1 MGFIGCFNYFM
12 DIFEEESSMGKV
24 LGISG
29 SPVPN
34 SNTDI
39 LVKTILEATGADQ
52 EFVKLSDIQV
62 SSCRACKK
70 CAYTNECVIDDDFKW
85 LSKMVLDADAIVI
98 GTPVMYAS
106 ASGFTKA
113 FIERLWSLR
122 HVNLLTQGKI
132 GATAVVGWVSTE
144 DVAKWL
150 NQVMMISGFELVGSV
165 IGNGTPG
172 CFTCGPGE
180 KCKYSIWNGAKG
192 RYEMLQNLP
201 KQPEIIAQIKGI
213 EEIIQNQK
221 DIYEGYL
228 EELPDN
234 DPLRKPN
241 YKIIKCISVRDQPE
255 TMEKAREIGRNIAAK
270 LSSRE

>member
-1 MGFIGCFNYFM
+1 
-12 DIFEEESSMGKV
+12 MGKV

-29 SPVPN
+29 SPVPD

-39 LVKTILEATGADQ
+39 LVKTILETTGADHD
-52 EFVKLSDIQV
+52 FIKLSDIEV
-62 SSCRACKK
+62 TPCRACKK
-70 CAYTNECVIDDDFKW
+70 CAYTNECVIEDDFRW
-85 LSKMVLDADAIVI
+85 LSRMVLEADALVI

-122 HVNLLTQGKI
+122 HVKLLTQGKI

-150 NQVMMISGFELVGSV
+150 NQVMMVSGFDMVGSV

-180 KCKYSIWNGAKG
+180 NCKYSIWNSAKG
-192 RYEMLQNLP
+192 RYEMLKTTAKDKPELIAQTNGIV
-201 KQPEIIAQIKGI
+201 EIIH
-213 EEIIQNQK
+213 NQEN
-221 DIYEGYL
+221 IYEGYL
-228 EELPDN
+228 EELSDN
-234 DPLRKPN
+234 DPLRNPS
-241 YKIIKCISVRDQPE
+241 YRVVKCISVKDQPE
-255 TMEKAREIGRNIAAK
+255 TMEKAREIGRNIGAK
-270 LSSRE
+270 LSFKE